1 MTISRRTP
9 LVANDTLPNDKVEA
23 IRIGLLSWF
32 AANARDLPWRRT
44 RDPYA
49 ILVSEVMLQQTQVDR
64 VIPYYERWL
73 EQFPDVTAMAYAA
86 TADVIT
92 AWAGLGYNRRA
103 VNLQRTA
110 RFVVEECVGVF
121 PSDVEQLLALPG
133 VGPYTAGAIAAFAFE
148 RDTAF
153 IDTNMRRVL
162 HRVAFGPDV
171 PDQLRHDREV
181 IPVARQLV
189 PPGRGWEWNQALIEF
204 GALQCTARKP
214 ACLICPLRP
223 VCASY
228 PAILGALAMVPK
240 GSRKKIEGPFE
251 GSNRFYRGRVID
263 ALRSAPAGGLSL
275 AELGSLVKA
284 DFVASDLAWIQGVV
298 TGLSRDGLAAVERMV
313 AEDAPAY
320 STTGSDISNGSD
332 DTADAVDDLTSIRVR
347 LP

>member
-1 MTISRRTP
+1 MTTPRREPAIENVP
-9 LVANDTLPNDKVEA
+9 LPEEKVDA
-23 IRIGLLSWF
+23 IQRGLLGWF

-64 VIPYYERWL
+64 VIPFYERWL
-73 EQFPDVTAMAYAA
+73 DQFPDVTALAYAP

-110 RFVVEECVGVF
+110 RFVVEERGGVF
-121 PSDVEQLLALPG
+121 PSDVADLLALPG
-133 VGPYTAGAIAAFAFE
+133 IGPYTSGAIAAFAFE
-148 RDTAF
+148 QDAAF

-181 IPVARQLV
+181 IPVARQCV

-223 VCASY
+223 ECASY
-228 PAILGALAMVPK
+228 PVILGALASVPR
-240 GSRKKIEGPFE
+240 GSRKKTESPFE

-263 ALRSAPAGGLSL
+263 ALRGAASAGLSL
-275 AELGSLVKA
+275 QELGAAIKP
-284 DFVASDLAWIQGVV
+284 DFTDEELAWLLGVV
-298 TGLSRDGLAAVERMV
+298 SGLVRDGLAQTARTV
-313 AEDAPAY
+313 AEAEVPYDIAEGDTGGG
-320 STTGSDISNGSD
+320 TTG
-332 DTADAVDDLTSIRVR
+332 DLASVRVR

>member
-1 MTISRRTP
+1 MTTP
-9 LVANDTLPNDKVEA
+9 IRAEPFDNAPLSHEKVEA
-23 IRIGLLSWF
+23 VRAGLLGWF
-32 AANARDLPWRRT
+32 AQNARDLPWRRT

-73 EQFPDVTAMAYAA
+73 EQFPDVTALAYAP

-110 RFVVEECVGVF
+110 RFVVEERGGVF
-121 PSDVEQLLALPG
+121 PSEVADLLTLPG
-133 VGPYTAGAIAAFAFE
+133 IGPYTSGAIAAFAFE
-148 RDTAF
+148 QDAAF

-181 IPVARQLV
+181 IPVARQMV

-223 VCASY
+223 ECASY
-228 PAILGALAMVPK
+228 PAILGALASVPR
-240 GSRKKIEGPFE
+240 GSRKKAEVPFE

-263 ALRSAPAGGLSL
+263 ALRGAGSAGLSL
-275 AELGSLVKA
+275 TDLGAAVRP
-284 DFVASDLAWIQGVV
+284 DFTDGDLSWIAGVV
-298 TGLSRDGLAAVERMV
+298 AGLTRDGLARTERVV
-313 AEDAPAY
+313 AESAASYDASPDGQVADGAAGL
-320 STTGSDISNGSD
+320 GS
-332 DTADAVDDLTSIRVR
+332 VRVR